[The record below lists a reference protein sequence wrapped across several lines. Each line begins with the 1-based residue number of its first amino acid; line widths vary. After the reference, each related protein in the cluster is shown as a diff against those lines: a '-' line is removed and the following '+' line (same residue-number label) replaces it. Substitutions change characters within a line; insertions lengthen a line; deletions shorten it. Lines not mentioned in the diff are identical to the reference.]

1 MTLTSAI
8 RTKLAQRTNYSL
20 YHAPPLQRTATK
32 VRRRT
37 ALCFSLGSVSREF
50 IWFPYENFFILFH
63 NVGYTLCRSQWLC
76 GLRLRFA
83 AARLLRS
90 WVRIPPGSWRS
101 VCCECCVLSGRG
113 LCEELITRPE
123 KSYRLWCVLLYNLR
137 TSWMRRSWLTGGLSH
152 QKQAKRVLKNHG
164 FSRYLTLILPRSRT
178 GTR

>member
-1 MTLTSAI
+1 MSFENFVVCFSQPENERSQCCKFCCQSKWQIKISMTLTSAI

-113 LCEELITRPE
+113 LCEELITRPD
-123 KSYRLWCVLLYNLR
+123 
-137 TSWMRRSWLTGGLSH
+137 
-152 QKQAKRVLKNHG
+152 
-164 FSRYLTLILPRSRT
+164 
-178 GTR
+178 